1 MPIGGKDAFLSKVT
15 FRRESKWY
23 SKTKQELKDMETI
36 EERARLA
43 AWQIYEEIGLSQHSV
58 DRVSEIIEE
67 KINEQK
73 AIDEAKLL
81 KLKSAWEKQAQINH
95 DDEANRKQGYH
106 DAIERACELLDTYLM
121 EIADLCDWRAKLLLS
136 RVTKKLR
143 IAMEKKL

>member
-36 EERARLA
+36 EERANLA
-43 AWQIYEEIGLSQHSV
+43 AWQIYEETILSEHSV
-58 DRVSEIIEE
+58 DRVAEIIAE
-67 KINEQK
+67 KIHEQK

-95 DDEANRKQGYH
+95 DDEANYQQGYH
-106 DAIERACELLDTYLM
+106 DAVEKACEWLEGYCC
-121 EIADLCDWRAKLLLS
+121 EIGCKYDCNFDAIMVDGPKRFIKAL
-136 RVTKKLR
+136 
-143 IAMEKKL
+143 EE